1 MITAKCPV
9 CLSPGLRLSWEHQ
22 GEDHVVYSFLCSDV
36 SCPRARDPWYVIE
49 PLGGARYSM
58 LERLRDFARLAS
70 LFSYVVLGGVK
81 ESLVLKARRPL
92 RRIRR
97 WVWSKSN
104 FSDPKMVL
112 VHEGGNRRWIRVEEH
127 EEIVDQLEEL
137 QEASR

>member
-1 MITAKCPV
+1 MTTAKCPV
-9 CLSPGLRLSWEHQ
+9 CLSPGLRLSWERQDETH
-22 GEDHVVYSFLCSDV
+22 EVYSFVCSDV
-36 SCPRARDPWYVIE
+36 SCPRARDSWSVVE
-49 PLGGARYSM
+49 PLRSVRCSM
-58 LERLRDFARLAS
+58 LERLADFARLAS

-112 VHEGGNRRWIRVEEH
+112 VHEGGNRRWIRAEEH
-127 EEIVDQLEEL
+127 EAIMDQLEEL